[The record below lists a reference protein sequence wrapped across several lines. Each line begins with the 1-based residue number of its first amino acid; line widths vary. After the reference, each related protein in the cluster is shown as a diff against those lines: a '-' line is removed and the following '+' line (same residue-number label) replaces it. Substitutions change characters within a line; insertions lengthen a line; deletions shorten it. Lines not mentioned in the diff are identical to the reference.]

1 MSYALPE
8 LTEKE
13 CMMMGGSF
21 GNGGY
26 RFDGDAPQDFED
38 DFAATDYGGNYDGY
52 DDMSGN
58 SRGSAENYYG
68 DGFNDGFDDD
78 FGGSYDDGYNGSY
91 SDGMSDDFDDG
102 YDDYGQYD
110 TRGRGGYDD
119 GFDDDF
125 DDGCGSR
132 DSRGRGGYDD
142 GFDDDFDD
150 GCGSRNSRGRGGY
163 DDGFDDDFD
172 DGIGSRNSRGRG
184 GYDDGFGDDYS
195 NVNYDDFEDRSYY
208 GGDSRHSRSASRNV
222 IPDQERHESQS
233 ERYDRYAEDAR
244 KKRKRMGAPTGQTGD
259 FYDYDTSADYDDNYD
274 DADNY
279 YGRDRGPADRTPE
292 PIPPIYAKYLGTGNG
307 EGSYYEEVYGKT
319 AKKNNSVSL
328 RRHRAQKRLKVLG
341 ITAACIAVVSLAVY
355 YFTAVHIYNPVRV
368 DNSIVNLQGSDTTK
382 MLQGVIGNKLSD
394 KTLKIVVNGEPF
406 MINLGEYG
414 FNYSSDADGTEKE
427 VTKKDLDG
435 KDVKNT
441 IVTFKNI
448 LYNQTKMEDLL
459 NSISDKYGT
468 TMVKPS
474 YTIEGDQLIIKAGS
488 DGVGIDEN
496 SLMTEILERIK
507 SGNYDDSLVE
517 ELVTTKAPDVNID
530 KIYKEVVCDVK
541 DATSYVDENGTTIF
555 NSDVVG
561 KKFDLSSA
569 RSTIE
574 SGGNTWTIKLKL
586 TQPKVSLV
594 ELKAPYCPDLLSE
607 TTTSFSAEN
616 KTRAA
621 NIKNASK
628 RINTFGSFED
638 GYVLQPG
645 EIFSYNDTVGER
657 TEANGFSVATVYT
670 NTGTTN
676 DVGGGICQ
684 VSSAIFSAAFKA
696 DLEIT
701 QRTNHMYKV
710 HYWTTPGE
718 DATVNWGT
726 LDFKFQNSKSYPVK
740 IKMIYKNSNKKYDG
754 KATITCQ
761 IWGTND
767 GYRCE
772 FDNKTIKMVKTT
784 VVEKKA
790 TTGKPRGK
798 IEWGDPGLTVEI
810 WRVRYKDDKKI
821 SKDLMWTSIYQPL
834 ATVKYV

>member
-1 MSYALPE
+1 
-8 LTEKE
+8 
-13 CMMMGGSF
+13 MMGGSF
-21 GNGGY
+21 GSGGY
-26 RFDGDAPQDFED
+26 RFDGDAPDDFED
-38 DFAATDYGGNYDGY
+38 DFAGTDYDNSNDYNDHDNYKESSGAYNGNRRGSSGASYYSDGFSDDFDDAEVDY
-52 DDMSGN
+52 DDSYN
-58 SRGSAENYYG
+58 
-68 DGFNDGFDDD
+68 
-78 FGGSYDDGYNGSY
+78 GSYDDGF
-91 SDGMSDDFDDG
+91 SDDFDD
-102 YDDYGQYD
+102 YDNYGKQN
-110 TRGRGGYDD
+110 
-119 GFDDDF
+119 
-125 DDGCGSR
+125 
-132 DSRGRGGYDD
+132 DSRGRGGYND
-142 GFDDDFDD
+142 GFSDDFDD
-150 GCGSRNSRGRGGY
+150 YDDYNANERYDARARGGRGSRDSYG
-163 DDGFDDDFD
+163 DGFSDDFD
-172 DGIGSRNSRGRG
+172 D
-184 GYDDGFGDDYS
+184 YDPNPRRDYEG
-195 NVNYDDFEDRSYY
+195 VNYDDFEDRGYY
-208 GGDSRHSRSASRNV
+208 TGENTRSRSASRNV
-222 IPDQERHESQS
+222 IPEQRRHETQS
-233 ERYDRYAEDAR
+233 DRYDRYAEDLR

-307 EGSYYEEVYGKT
+307 EGSYYEEHYGKT

-328 RRHRAQKRLKVLG
+328 RRHRMQKRLKFMG
-341 ITAACIAVVSLAVY
+341 ITAACLAVVSLAVY
-355 YFTAVHIYNPVRV
+355 YFTAVHIYKPVQV
-368 DNSIVNLQGSDTTK
+368 DNSIVNLQTSDATK
-382 MLQGVIGNKLSD
+382 MLQGVIGGKLSD
-394 KTLKIVVNGEPF
+394 KTLKIVVNGETF
-406 MINLGEYG
+406 KMNLGDFG
-414 FNYSSDADGTEKE
+414 FNYSSDADGSTKE

-435 KDVKNT
+435 KDVINT
-441 IVTFKNI
+441 VVTYKNI
-448 LYNQTKMEDLL
+448 LYNQTKLEALL

-488 DGVGIDEN
+488 DGVGIDEK
-496 SLMTEILERIK
+496 SLMAEVLERIK
-507 SGNYDDSLVE
+507 NGNYDENLVE
-517 ELVTTKAPDVNID
+517 ELVTTKTPDVDID
-530 KIYKEVVCDVK
+530 KIYKEVVCEAK

-561 KKFDLSSA
+561 KQFNLESA

-574 SGGNTWTIKLKL
+574 TGGNTWNIKLKL

-594 ELKAPYCPDLLSE
+594 ELKAPTCPDLLAE

-621 NIKNASK
+621 NIKNAAK
-628 RINTFGSFED
+628 RINNFGSFED

-740 IKMIYKNSNKKYDG
+740 VKMIYKGSDKRFEG
-754 KATITCQ
+754 KASITCQ

-798 IEWGDPGLTVEI
+798 IEWGDPGLTIEI

-821 SKDLMWTSIYQPL
+821 SKELMWTSIYQPL

>member
-1 MSYALPE
+1 
-8 LTEKE
+8 
-13 CMMMGGSF
+13 MMGGSF
-21 GNGGY
+21 GSGGY

-38 DFAATDYGGNYDGY
+38 DFAGTDYDGNYNDF
-52 DDMSGN
+52 DEKNSAPVASGA
-58 SRGSAENYYG
+58 RGQRSAGGSYYG
-68 DGFNDGFDDD
+68 DGFNDDFNDFNDDFSDD
-78 FGGSYDDGYNGSY
+78 FGGGYDDGYNGNY

-102 YDDYGQYD
+102 YDDYQS
-110 TRGRGGYDD
+110 RGRDSY
-119 GFDDDF
+119 DDDF
-125 DDGCGSR
+125 DDDFG
-132 DSRGRGGYDD
+132 DGYDD
-142 GFDDDFDD
+142 
-150 GCGSRNSRGRGGY
+150 RNSRGRGGY
-163 DDGFDDDFD
+163 DDGFDDDFGDGYDSRNARGRGGYD
-172 DGIGSRNSRGRG
+172 DGFDDDFGGGYNGYDSRNSRGRG
-184 GYDDGFGDDYS
+184 GYNGNDGYS
-195 NVNYDDFEDRSYY
+195 NVNYDDFEDRGYY
-208 GGDSRHSRSASRNV
+208 NDDSQRGRSASRNV
-222 IPDQERHESQS
+222 IPEQRKHETQS

-259 FYDYDTSADYDDNYD
+259 FYDYDTSADYGDDYD

-292 PIPPIYAKYLGTGNG
+292 PIPPIYAKYLGTAGG
-307 EGSYYEEVYGKT
+307 EGSYYEEQYGKT

-341 ITAACIAVVSLAVY
+341 ITAACIAVVALAVY
-355 YFTAVHIYNPVRV
+355 YFTMVHIYNPVRV
-368 DNSIVNLQGSDTTK
+368 ENSIVNIQGADTTK
-382 MLQGVIGNKLSD
+382 MLQSVIGNRLSD
-394 KTLKIVVNGEPF
+394 KTIKVVVNGEPF
-406 MINLGEYG
+406 LINLGEYG
-414 FNYSSDADGTEKE
+414 FNYSSDADGSEKE
-427 VTKKDLDG
+427 VTKQDLDG

-441 IVTFKNI
+441 IVTYKNI
-448 LYNQTKMEDLL
+448 LYNQTKMEALL

-474 YTIEGDQLIIKAGS
+474 YTIDGDQLIITAGS
-488 DGVGIDEN
+488 DGVGVDEN
-496 SLMTEILERIK
+496 SLMGEILERIK
-507 SGNYDDSLVE
+507 KGNYDESLVE

-561 KKFDLSSA
+561 KKFNLESA
-569 RSTIE
+569 RSAIE
-574 SGGNTWTIKLKL
+574 SGGNTWSIKLKL
-586 TQPKVSLV
+586 TQPKVSLI
-594 ELKAPYCPDLLSE
+594 ELKAPYCPDLLAE

-628 RINTFGSFED
+628 RINTYGSFED
-638 GYVLQPG
+638 GYILQPG

>member
-1 MSYALPE
+1 
-8 LTEKE
+8 
-13 CMMMGGSF
+13 MGGSF
-21 GNGGY
+21 GSGGY
-26 RFDGDAPQDFED
+26 RFDGDERKNLSR
-38 DFAATDYGGNYDGY
+38 DFAGTDYDGGMK
-52 DDMSGN
+52 DD
-58 SRGSAENYYG
+58 
-68 DGFNDGFDDD
+68 FNDGMNDSMSDDFNDDLNDDFSDDFDDSYGSYNEPPRGRGGNQSRGGYNDGLGDDFDDD
-78 FGGSYDDGYNGSY
+78 FDDSYGDYNQPPRGRGGNQSRGGYN
-91 SDGMSDDFDDG
+91 DGMSDDFDDDFDDSYGG
-102 YDDYGQYD
+102 YNEPP
-110 TRGRGGYDD
+110 RGRGGY
-119 GFDDDF
+119 GK
-125 DDGCGSR
+125 
-132 DSRGRGGYDD
+132 
-142 GFDDDFDD
+142 
-150 GCGSRNSRGRGGY
+150 
-163 DDGFDDDFD
+163 
-172 DGIGSRNSRGRG
+172 I
-184 GYDDGFGDDYS
+184 
-195 NVNYDDFEDRSYY
+195 NYDDFEDRGYY
-208 GGDSRHSRSASRNV
+208 SGESRSRSAARNV
-222 IPDQERHESQS
+222 VPDRPKRETQS
-233 ERYDRYAEDAR
+233 ERYDRYAEEAR

-259 FYDYDTSADYDDNYD
+259 FYDYDTSADYGDDYD
-274 DADNY
+274 DSDGY

-292 PIPPIYAKYLGTGNG
+292 PIPPIYAKYLGTG
-307 EGSYYEEVYGKT
+307 EGSFYEEQYGKT

-328 RRHRAQKRLKVLG
+328 RRHRTMKRLRALG
-341 ITAACIAVVSLAVY
+341 IVAACMAVVGLAVY
-355 YFTAVHIYNPVRV
+355 YFTSVHIFNPVKV
-368 DNSIVNLQGSDTTK
+368 ENSIVNIQGSETTK
-382 MLQGVIGNKLSD
+382 MLQSVIGGRLSD
-394 KTLKIVVNGEPF
+394 KTLKIVVKGETF
-406 MINLGEYG
+406 TLNLGEYG

-448 LYNQTKMEDLL
+448 LYNQTKMESLL

-474 YTIEGDQLIIKAGS
+474 YTIDGDQLIIKAGS

-496 SLMTEILERIK
+496 SLMGEILERIK
-507 SGNYDDSLVE
+507 SGNYEDNLVE
-517 ELVTTKAPDVNID
+517 DLVTTKAPDVNID
-530 KIYKEVVCDVK
+530 KIYKEVVCEVK
-541 DATSYVDENGTTIF
+541 DASSYVDENGTTIF
-555 NSDVVG
+555 NPDVVG
-561 KKFDLSSA
+561 KKFDLESA
-569 RSTIE
+569 RATVAGE
-574 SGGNTWTIKLKL
+574 GNTWTIKLKL

-594 ELKAPYCPDLLSE
+594 ELKAPYCPELLSE
-607 TTTSFSAEN
+607 TTTAFSAEN

-621 NIKNASK
+621 NIRNASK
-628 RINTFGSFED
+628 RINTYGSFED
-638 GYVLQPG
+638 GYILQPG
-645 EIFSYNDTVGER
+645 EIFSYNDVVGER

-740 IKMIYKNSNKKYDG
+740 VKMIYKSSDKRFEG
-754 KATITCQ
+754 KASITCQ

-798 IEWGDPGLTVEI
+798 IEWGDPGLTIEI

-821 SKDLMWTSIYQPL
+821 SKDLMWTSVYQPL

>member
-1 MSYALPE
+1 
-8 LTEKE
+8 
-13 CMMMGGSF
+13 MGGSF
-21 GNGGY
+21 GDGGY
-26 RFDGDAPQDFED
+26 RFDGDAPDVFED
-38 DFAATDYGGNYDGY
+38 DFAGTDYGGSYDSY
-52 DDMSGN
+52 DNMNTGAGKQN
-58 SRGSAENYYG
+58 AAGGYYG
-68 DGFNDGFDDD
+68 DGFNDD
-78 FGGSYDDGYNGSY
+78 FGSDTDGYDDGYNGSY
-91 SDGMSDDFDDG
+91 NDGMSDDFDDG
-102 YDDYGQYD
+102 YDS
-110 TRGRGGYDD
+110 RGRGGYDDYDD

-125 DDGCGSR
+125 SGGYDSRGHGGYDDYDDGFDDDFSGGY

-142 GFDDDFDD
+142 GFDDDFSSGYD
-150 GCGSRNSRGRGGY
+150 SRGRGGY
-163 DDGFDDDFD
+163 DD
-172 DGIGSRNSRGRG
+172 
-184 GYDDGFGDDYS
+184 DYV
-195 NVNYDDFEDRSYY
+195 NVNYDDFEDRGYY
-208 GGDSRHSRSASRNV
+208 SDQSRDNSPGGRRGRQASRNV
-222 IPDQERHESQS
+222 VPDQRKHETQS

-244 KKRKRMGAPTGQTGD
+244 KKRKRMGAPTGKTGD
-259 FYDYDTSADYDDNYD
+259 FYDYDTSSDYGDDYD
-274 DADNY
+274 DADDY

-307 EGSYYEEVYGKT
+307 EGSYYEEQYGKT

-328 RRHRAQKRLKVLG
+328 RQHRARKRLKFIG

-355 YFTAVHIYNPVRV
+355 YFTSVHIYNPVRV
-368 DNSIVNLQGSDTTK
+368 DNSIVNIQTSETTK
-382 MLQGVIGNKLSD
+382 MLQSVIGNKLSD

-406 MINLGEYG
+406 MLNLGEYG
-414 FNYSSDADGTEKE
+414 FNYSSDANGTEKE

-435 KDVKNT
+435 NDVKNT
-441 IVTFKNI
+441 IVTYKNI
-448 LYNQTKMEDLL
+448 LYNQTKIETLL
-459 NSISDKYGT
+459 NGISDKYGT

-474 YTIEGDQLIIKAGS
+474 YVIEGDQLIIKAGS
-488 DGVGIDEN
+488 DGVGVDEN
-496 SLMTEILERIK
+496 SLLNEILERIK
-507 SGNYDDSLVE
+507 SGNYTDSLVE

-555 NSDVVG
+555 NPDVVG
-561 KKFDLSSA
+561 KKFNLESA

-607 TTTSFSAEN
+607 TTTAFSAEN

-621 NIKNASK
+621 NIKNASR
-628 RINTFGSFED
+628 RINTYGSFED
-638 GYVLQPG
+638 GYILQPG

-784 VVEKKA
+784 VVERKA

-798 IEWGDPGLTVEI
+798 IEWGDPGLTIEI
-810 WRVRYKDDKKI
+810 WRVRYKDDKRI
-821 SKDLMWTSIYQPL
+821 SKELMWTSIYQPL

>member
-1 MSYALPE
+1 M
-8 LTEKE
+8 TEKE
-13 CMMMGGSF
+13 WIEMGGSF
-21 GNGGY
+21 GSGGY
-26 RFDGDAPQDFED
+26 RFDGDAMDDFED
-38 DFAATDYGGNYDGY
+38 DFAGTDYASGGRDYDEY
-52 DDMSGN
+52 DDVKGG
-58 SRGSAENYYG
+58 SRGDYYG
-68 DGFNDGFDDD
+68 GQYDDAYDAYDDDFDDD
-78 FGGSYDDGYNGSY
+78 YDDDYDDGYNGSY
-91 SDGMSDDFDDG
+91 DDGMSDDFDDG
-102 YDDYGQYD
+102 YSGRNSRAGGGYDDDFDDDFDDGYD
-110 TRGRGGYDD
+110 GRNSRAGGGYDD

-125 DDGCGSR
+125 DDDGYGGRNSR
-132 DSRGRGGYDD
+132 AGGGYSDGYDD
-142 GFDDDFDD
+142 G
-150 GCGSRNSRGRGGY
+150 
-163 DDGFDDDFD
+163 
-172 DGIGSRNSRGRG
+172 
-184 GYDDGFGDDYS
+184 YS
-195 NVNYDDFEDRSYY
+195 NVNYADFEDRGYY
-208 GGDSRHSRSASRNV
+208 SGEDSRRRQASRNV
-222 IPDQERHESQS
+222 VPEKRRHETQS

-259 FYDYDTSADYDDNYD
+259 FYDYDTSADYGDDYD
-274 DADNY
+274 DADQY

-307 EGSYYEEVYGKT
+307 EGSYYEEHYGKT

-328 RRHRAQKRLKVLG
+328 RRHRMQKRLKVLG

-355 YFTAVHIYNPVRV
+355 YFTSVHIYNPVRV
-368 DNSIVNLQGSDTTK
+368 ENSIVNIQGSDTTK
-382 MLQGVIGNKLSD
+382 MLQGVIGSRLSD
-394 KTLKIVVNGEPF
+394 KTLKLVVKGEPF
-406 MINLGEYG
+406 MINLGEFG

-427 VTKKDLDG
+427 VTKQDIDG
-435 KDVKNT
+435 KEVTNT

-448 LYNQTKMEDLL
+448 LYNQTKMETLL
-459 NSISDKYGT
+459 NTISDKYGT
-468 TMVKPS
+468 TMIKPS
-474 YTIEGDQLIIKAGS
+474 YTIEGDQLIITAGS

-496 SLMTEILERIK
+496 SLMGEILERIRT
-507 SGNYDDSLVE
+507 GNYEESLVE

-530 KIYKEVVCDVK
+530 KIHKEVVCDVK
-541 DATSYVDENGTTIF
+541 DATSYVDESGNTIF

-561 KKFDLSSA
+561 KKFDLESA
-569 RSTIE
+569 RATIAE
-574 SGGNTWTIKLKL
+574 GGNTWNIKLKL

-594 ELKAPYCPDLLSE
+594 ELKAPYCPDLLAE
-607 TTTSFSAEN
+607 TTTAFSAEN

-638 GYVLQPG
+638 GYILQPG

-740 IKMIYKNSNKKYDG
+740 VKMIYKNSDKKYDG

-761 IWGTND
+761 IWGTDD

-798 IEWGDPGLTVEI
+798 VEWGDPGLTVEI
-810 WRVRYKDDKKI
+810 WRVRYKDNKKI

>member
-1 MSYALPE
+1 MSETLSHKM
-8 LTEKE
+8 TEKE
-13 CMMMGGSF
+13 WIEMGDSF
-21 GNGGY
+21 GSGGY
-26 RFDGDAPQDFED
+26 RFDGDAMEDLED
-38 DFAATDYGGNYDGY
+38 DFAGTDYGSGNRDYDDFDDNDRYRNAGNASRRQLSAGGSRRDGYGGGY
-52 DDMSGN
+52 DD
-58 SRGSAENYYG
+58 
-68 DGFNDGFDDD
+68 DFDDD
-78 FGGSYDDGYNGSY
+78 YDDGYNGSY
-91 SDGMSDDFDDG
+91 DDGMSDDFDDG
-102 YDDYGQYD
+102 YSAGNSRSRGGYDGYDDGFDDDFDDGYSAGNS
-110 TRGRGGYDD
+110 RSRGGYDD

-125 DDGCGSR
+125 DDG
-132 DSRGRGGYDD
+132 
-142 GFDDDFDD
+142 
-150 GCGSRNSRGRGGY
+150 
-163 DDGFDDDFD
+163 
-172 DGIGSRNSRGRG
+172 
-184 GYDDGFGDDYS
+184 YS
-195 NVNYDDFEDRSYY
+195 NVNYDDFEERGYYNGSTRS
-208 GGDSRHSRSASRNV
+208 RPASRNV
-222 IPDQERHESQS
+222 VPEKRRHETQS
-233 ERYDRYAEDAR
+233 ERYDRYAEEAR
-244 KKRKRMGAPTGQTGD
+244 RKRKRLGAPTGQTGD
-259 FYDYDTSADYDDNYD
+259 FYDYDTSSDYGDDYD
-274 DADNY
+274 DADDY

-307 EGSYYEEVYGKT
+307 EGSYYEEHYGKT

-328 RRHRAQKRLKVLG
+328 RRHRMQKRLKVLG
-341 ITAACIAVVSLAVY
+341 ITAACIAAVSLVVY
-355 YFTAVHIYNPVRV
+355 YFTSVHIFNPVKV
-368 DNSIVNLQGSDTTK
+368 DNSIVNLQGADTTK
-382 MLQGVIGNKLSD
+382 MLQSVIGSRLSD
-394 KTLKIVVNGEPF
+394 KTLKIVVKGEPF
-406 MINLGEYG
+406 MLNLGEYG

-427 VTKKDLDG
+427 VTKQDLDG
-435 KDVKNT
+435 KEVKNT
-441 IVTFKNI
+441 IVTYKNI
-448 LYNQTKMEDLL
+448 LYNQTKMEALL

-468 TMVKPS
+468 TMIKPS

-488 DGVGIDEN
+488 DGVGVDEN
-496 SLMTEILERIK
+496 SLMGEILERIK
-507 SGNYDDSLVE
+507 TGNYDDSLVE

-530 KIYKEVVCDVK
+530 KIHKEVVCEVK
-541 DATSYVDENGTTIF
+541 DATSYVDESGTTIF

-561 KKFDLSSA
+561 KKFDLESA
-569 RSTIE
+569 RSVIAE
-574 SGGNTWTIKLKL
+574 GGNTWNIKLKL

-594 ELKAPYCPDLLSE
+594 ELKAPYCPDLLAE
-607 TTTSFSAEN
+607 TTTAFSAEN

-638 GYVLQPG
+638 GYILQPG

-740 IKMIYKNSNKKYDG
+740 VKMIYKNSDKKYDG

-761 IWGTND
+761 IWGTDD

-798 IEWGDPGLTVEI
+798 VEWGDPGLTVEI
-810 WRVRYKDDKKI
+810 WRVRYKDNKKI

>member
-1 MSYALPE
+1 
-8 LTEKE
+8 
-13 CMMMGGSF
+13 MGGSF
-21 GNGGY
+21 GSGGY

-38 DFAATDYGGNYDGY
+38 DFAGTDYGGSRDKY
-52 DDMSGN
+52 DDFDDRRSAPARAGV
-58 SRGSAENYYG
+58 RGQRSAGGSYYG
-68 DGFNDGFDDD
+68 DGFNDDWGDSFADDAN
-78 FGGSYDDGYNGSY
+78 GYDDGYNGSY

-102 YDDYGQYD
+102 YDERNA
-110 TRGRGGYDD
+110 RGRGGYDD

-125 DDGCGSR
+125 GDDFG
-132 DSRGRGGYDD
+132 DGYDD
-142 GFDDDFDD
+142 YNE
-150 GCGSRNSRGRGGY
+150 RNSRGRGGY
-163 DDGFDDDFD
+163 DDGFDDDFGDDFGDGYD
-172 DGIGSRNSRGRG
+172 DGFDDDFGDGYDTRNARGRG
-184 GYDDGFGDDYS
+184 GYDADDYS
-195 NVNYDDFEDRSYY
+195 NVNYDDFEDRNYY
-208 GGDSRHSRSASRNV
+208 GDGGDARRGRAASRNV
-222 IPDQERHESQS
+222 IPEQHRHETQS

-274 DADNY
+274 DSDDY

-307 EGSYYEEVYGKT
+307 EGSYYEEHYGKT

-328 RRHRAQKRLKVLG
+328 RRHRTQKRLKVLG
-341 ITAACIAVVSLAVY
+341 ITAACVAVVALAVY
-355 YFTAVHIYNPVRV
+355 YFTAVRIYNPVRV
-368 DNSIVNLQGSDTTK
+368 DNSIVNLQGADTTK
-382 MLQGVIGNKLSD
+382 MLQSVIGNKLSD

-406 MINLGEYG
+406 MLNLGEYG
-414 FNYSSDADGTEKE
+414 FNYSSDADGSEKE

-435 KDVKNT
+435 KEVKNT
-441 IVTFKNI
+441 IVTYKNI
-448 LYNQTKMEDLL
+448 LYNQTKMEALL

-474 YTIEGDQLIIKAGS
+474 YNIEGDQLIITAGS
-488 DGVGIDEN
+488 DGVGVDEN
-496 SLMTEILERIK
+496 SLMGEILERIK
-507 SGNYDDSLVE
+507 TGNYDDSLVE
-517 ELVTTKAPDVNID
+517 ELVTTKAPEVNID
-530 KIYKEVVCDVK
+530 KIYKEVVCEVK

-555 NSDVVG
+555 NADVVG
-561 KKFDLSSA
+561 KKFNLESA

-594 ELKAPYCPDLLSE
+594 ELKAPYCPDLLAE
-607 TTTSFSAEN
+607 TTTAFDAGN

-628 RINTFGSFED
+628 RINTYGSFED
-638 GYVLQPG
+638 GYILQPG

-740 IKMIYKNSNKKYDG
+740 VKMIYKSSNKKYDG

-761 IWGTND
+761 IWGTDD

-810 WRVRYKDDKKI
+810 WRIRYKDNKKI
-821 SKDLMWTSIYQPL
+821 SKDLMWTSVYQPL

>member
-1 MSYALPE
+1 
-8 LTEKE
+8 
-13 CMMMGGSF
+13 MGGSF
-21 GNGGY
+21 GSGGY
-26 RFDGDAPQDFED
+26 RFDGDAPDEFED
-38 DFAATDYGGNYDGY
+38 DFSGTDYDDYGYSDDVEKSGSRRDGY
-52 DDMSGN
+52 DDRRGGRN
-58 SRGSAENYYG
+58 SRNERGRSRDAYYG
-68 DGFNDGFDDD
+68 DGFADDFDDD
-78 FGGSYDDGYNGSY
+78 YDDYDDDYNGSY
-91 SDGMSDDFDDG
+91 EDGFSDDFDDG
-102 YDDYGQYD
+102 
-110 TRGRGGYDD
+110 

-125 DDGCGSR
+125 DDDAPR
-132 DSRGRGGYDD
+132 SRGGRNPGGYQ
-142 GFDDDFDD
+142 
-150 GCGSRNSRGRGGY
+150 S
-163 DDGFDDDFD
+163 
-172 DGIGSRNSRGRG
+172 
-184 GYDDGFGDDYS
+184 
-195 NVNYDDFEDRSYY
+195 VNYDDFEDRAYY
-208 GGDSRHSRSASRNV
+208 GGDGAPRQRVSRNV
-222 IPDQERHESQS
+222 VPGQPRRRETQS

-244 KKRKRMGAPTGQTGD
+244 RKRKRMGAPTGQTGD
-259 FYDYDTSADYDDNYD
+259 FYDYDTSADYGDDYD

-292 PIPPIYAKYLGTGNG
+292 PIPPIYAKYLGNG
-307 EGSYYEEVYGKT
+307 SGDSYYEEHYGKT

-341 ITAACIAVVSLAVY
+341 IVAAIVVVVSAVTY
-355 YFTAVHIYNPVRV
+355 YFTSVHIYNPVKV
-368 DNSIVNLQGSDTTK
+368 ENTIVNIQTADTTK
-382 MLQGVIGNKLSD
+382 MLQSVIGEKLGD
-394 KTLKIVVNGEPF
+394 KTVKVVVNGETF
-406 MINLGEYG
+406 KINLGEYG

-427 VTKKDLDG
+427 ITKKDLDG

-448 LYNQTKMEDLL
+448 LYNQTKMEALL

-488 DGVGIDEN
+488 DGVGVDEK
-496 SLMTEILERIK
+496 SLMSEILERIRT
-507 SGNYDDSLVE
+507 GNFEDSLVE
-517 ELVTTKAPDVNID
+517 ELVTTKTPDVDID
-530 KIYKEVVCDVK
+530 KIYKEVVCEVK

-555 NSDVVG
+555 NPDVVG
-561 KKFDLSSA
+561 KKFNLEAA
-569 RSTIE
+569 RTEIAN
-574 SGGNTWTIKLKL
+574 GGNTWSIKLKL

-594 ELKAPYCPDLLSE
+594 ELKAPYCPDLLAE

-628 RINTFGSFED
+628 RINTYGSFED
-638 GYVLQPG
+638 GYILQPG

-740 IKMIYKNSNKKYDG
+740 VKMIYKNSNSKYDG

-772 FDNKTIKMVKTT
+772 FANKTIKMVKTT

-798 IEWGDPGLTVEI
+798 IEWGDPGLTIEI

-821 SKDLMWTSIYQPL
+821 SKELMWTSVYQPL

>member
-1 MSYALPE
+1 
-8 LTEKE
+8 
-13 CMMMGGSF
+13 MGGSF
-21 GNGGY
+21 GSGGY

-38 DFAATDYGGNYDGY
+38 DFAGTDYGGSY
-52 DDMSGN
+52 DDFDDRNSSSG
-58 SRGSAENYYG
+58 GAYYG
-68 DGFNDGFDDD
+68 DGFNDDFDDD
-78 FGGSYDDGYNGSY
+78 LDSGYNDGYNGSY
-91 SDGMSDDFDDG
+91 SDGMADDFDD
-102 YDDYGQYD
+102 YDHYD
-110 TRGRGGYDD
+110 SRGGYDD

-125 DDGCGSR
+125 GDGYDDYG
-132 DSRGRGGYDD
+132 SRGRGGYDD
-142 GFDDDFDD
+142 GFDDGFDD
-150 GCGSRNSRGRGGY
+150 DFGGGYDHHSSRGRGGY
-163 DDGFDDDFD
+163 NDGSDDHYG
-172 DGIGSRNSRGRG
+172 
-184 GYDDGFGDDYS
+184 
-195 NVNYDDFEDRSYY
+195 NVNYDDFEDPAYY
-208 GGDSRHSRSASRNV
+208 SGDARHSRSASRNV
-222 IPDQERHESQS
+222 IPEQRRHETQS

-259 FYDYDTSADYDDNYD
+259 FYDYDPSDDYGDDYD
-274 DADNY
+274 DADHY

-307 EGSYYEEVYGKT
+307 EGSYYEEHYGKT

-328 RRHRAQKRLKVLG
+328 RRHRTQKRLKVLG
-341 ITAACIAVVSLAVY
+341 IVAACVTVVTLAVY

-368 DNSIVNLQGSDTTK
+368 DNSIVNIQGSDTTK
-382 MLQGVIGNKLSD
+382 MLQSVIGNKLSD

-406 MINLGEYG
+406 MLNLGEYG
-414 FNYSSDADGTEKE
+414 FNYSSDADGSEKE
-427 VTKKDLDG
+427 ITKKDLDG
-435 KDVKNT
+435 KDIKNT

-448 LYNQTKMEDLL
+448 LYNQTKMETLL

-496 SLMTEILERIK
+496 SLMGEILERIK
-507 SGNYDDSLVE
+507 TGNYEESLVE

-530 KIYKEVVCDVK
+530 KIYKEVVCEVK

-555 NSDVVG
+555 NPDVVG
-561 KKFDLSSA
+561 KKFNLKSA

-594 ELKAPYCPDLLSE
+594 ELKAPYCPDLLAE
-607 TTTSFSAEN
+607 TTTAFSAEN

-628 RINTFGSFED
+628 RINTYGSFED
-638 GYVLQPG
+638 GYILQPG

-740 IKMIYKNSNKKYDG
+740 VKMIYKNSDKKFDG
-754 KATITCQ
+754 KASITCQ

>member
-1 MSYALPE
+1 MYDNAL
-8 LTEKE
+8 LKMTEKE

-21 GNGGY
+21 GSGGY
-26 RFDGDAPQDFED
+26 RFDGDAPDDFED
-38 DFAATDYGGNYDGY
+38 DFAGTDYGGNYDGY
-52 DDMSGN
+52 DDLN
-58 SRGSAENYYG
+58 SPDSYG
-68 DGFNDGFDDD
+68 AYDG
-78 FGGSYDDGYNGSY
+78 
-91 SDGMSDDFDDG
+91 DGMSDDFGGG
-102 YDDYGQYD
+102 YDDEFDDDFNDGYAPNA
-110 TRGRGGYDD
+110 RSRGGYDD

-125 DDGCGSR
+125 NDGYAPNARS
-132 DSRGRGGYDD
+132 RGGYGD

-150 GCGSRNSRGRGGY
+150 GYAPNARSRGGY
-163 DDGFDDDFD
+163 GDGFDDDFD
-172 DGIGSRNSRGRG
+172 DGYTPSTRSRG
-184 GYDDGFGDDYS
+184 GYDDDYS
-195 NVNYDDFEDRSYY
+195 NVNYDDFEDRGYY
-208 GGDSRHSRSASRNV
+208 SGGDTRSRLAARNV
-222 IPDQERHESQS
+222 VPEQRRHETQS

-244 KKRKRMGAPTGQTGD
+244 KKRKRMGAPTGQTDD
-259 FYDYDTSADYDDNYD
+259 FYDYDTSDDYGDDYD
-274 DADNY
+274 DADGY

-307 EGSYYEEVYGKT
+307 EGSYYEEQYGKT

-328 RRHRAQKRLKVLG
+328 RRHRAQKRLKAFG
-341 ITAACIAVVSLAVY
+341 IVAACAAVVSLAVY
-355 YFTAVHIYNPVRV
+355 YFTSVHIYNPVRV
-368 DNSIVNLQGSDTTK
+368 DNSIVNIQGSDTTK
-382 MLQGVIGNKLSD
+382 MLQSVIGNKLSD
-394 KTLKIVVNGEPF
+394 KTLKLVVKGEPF

-435 KDVKNT
+435 NDVKNT
-441 IVTFKNI
+441 IVTYKNI
-448 LYNQTKMEDLL
+448 LYNQTKMEALL

-488 DGVGIDEN
+488 DGVGVDEN
-496 SLMTEILERIK
+496 SLMGEILERIK
-507 SGNYDDSLVE
+507 TGNYDESLVE
-517 ELVTTKAPDVNID
+517 ELVTTKTPDVNID
-530 KIYKEVVCDVK
+530 KIYKEVVCEVK

-561 KKFDLSSA
+561 KKFDLESA
-569 RSTIE
+569 RSTIAT
-574 SGGNTWTIKLKL
+574 GGNTWTIKLKL

-594 ELKAPYCPDLLSE
+594 ELKAPYCPDLLAE
-607 TTTSFSAEN
+607 TVTSFSAEN

-621 NIKNASK
+621 NIKNAAK
-628 RINTFGSFED
+628 RINTYGSFED
-638 GYVLQPG
+638 GYILQPG

-740 IKMIYKNSNKKYDG
+740 VKMIYKSSDKRFDG
-754 KATITCQ
+754 KASITCQ
-761 IWGTND
+761 IWGTDD

-798 IEWGDPGLTVEI
+798 IEWGDPGLTIEI

-821 SKDLMWTSIYQPL
+821 SKELMWTSVYQPL

>member
-1 MSYALPE
+1 
-8 LTEKE
+8 
-13 CMMMGGSF
+13 MGGSF
-21 GNGGY
+21 GSGGY
-26 RFDGDAPQDFED
+26 RFDGDAKYDLD
-38 DFAATDYGGNYDGY
+38 NDFAGTDYGAGY
-52 DDMSGN
+52 DDFDDMSA
-58 SRGSAENYYG
+58 GSGARRQSSGGGYYD
-68 DGFNDGFDDD
+68 DGFSDDFGDDGYSGGYDDGFDDD
-78 FGGSYDDGYNGSY
+78 LDDG
-91 SDGMSDDFDDG
+91 
-102 YDDYGQYD
+102 YD

-119 GFDDDF
+119 GFDDDL
-125 DDGCGSR
+125 DDGY
-132 DSRGRGGYDD
+132 DARGRGGYDD
-142 GFDDDFDD
+142 GFDDDLD
-150 GCGSRNSRGRGGY
+150 GGYDTRGGY
-163 DDGFDDDFD
+163 DDGFDDDLD
-172 DGIGSRNSRGRG
+172 DGYDTRGRG
-184 GYDDGFGDDYS
+184 GYGGGFDDDYS
-195 NVNYDDFEDRSYY
+195 NVNYDDFEDRGYY
-208 GGDSRHSRSASRNV
+208 GGAGSQRSRSASRNV
-222 IPDQERHESQS
+222 VPEQRRHESQS

-259 FYDYDTSADYDDNYD
+259 FYDYDTSDDYGDDYD
-274 DADNY
+274 DADGY
-279 YGRDRGPADRTPE
+279 YGSDRGPADRTPE

-307 EGSYYEEVYGKT
+307 EGSYYEEQYGKT

-328 RRHRAQKRLKVLG
+328 RRHRTQKRLKVLG
-341 ITAACIAVVSLAVY
+341 IVAACVALVSLGVY
-355 YFTAVHIYNPVRV
+355 YFTSVHIYNPVRV
-368 DNSIVNLQGSDTTK
+368 DNSIVNIQTSDTTK
-382 MLQGVIGNKLSD
+382 MLQSVIGNKLSD

-406 MINLGEYG
+406 MLNLGEYG

-441 IVTFKNI
+441 IVTYKNI
-448 LYNQTKMEDLL
+448 LYNQTKMETLL

-488 DGVGIDEN
+488 DGVGIDEK
-496 SLMTEILERIK
+496 SLMGEILERIK
-507 SGNYDDSLVE
+507 NGNYTESLVE
-517 ELVTTKAPDVNID
+517 ELVTTKTPDVNID
-530 KIYKEVVCDVK
+530 KIYKEVVCEVK

-555 NSDVVG
+555 NPDVVG
-561 KKFDLSSA
+561 KKFNIESA
-569 RSTIE
+569 RTLIAN
-574 SGGNTWTIKLKL
+574 GGNTWNIKLSL

-594 ELKAPYCPDLLSE
+594 ELKAPYCPELLSE

-628 RINTFGSFED
+628 RINTYGSFED
-638 GYVLQPG
+638 GYILQPG
-645 EIFSYNDTVGER
+645 EIFSYNDVVGER

-740 IKMIYKNSNKKYDG
+740 VKMIYKNTDKRFEG
-754 KATITCQ
+754 KASITCQ

-772 FDNKTIKMVKTT
+772 FDNKTIKMVRTT
-784 VVEKKA
+784 VVERKA

-798 IEWGDPGLTVEI
+798 IEWGDPGLTIEI

-821 SKDLMWTSIYQPL
+821 SKDLMWTSVYQPL

>member
-1 MSYALPE
+1 
-8 LTEKE
+8 
-13 CMMMGGSF
+13 MGGSF
-21 GNGGY
+21 GSGGY
-26 RFDGDAPQDFED
+26 RFDGDAPDDFED
-38 DFAATDYGGNYDGY
+38 DFAGTDYAPDSRDYDKY
-52 DDMSGN
+52 DKNGRVSGP
-58 SRGSAENYYG
+58 SPRGAYYG
-68 DGFNDGFDDD
+68 
-78 FGGSYDDGYNGSY
+78 GGMNGMN
-91 SDGMSDDFDDG
+91 GMNGMDDDFDDG
-102 YDDYGQYD
+102 YDDGYD
-110 TRGRGGYDD
+110 EGYNGSYDD
-119 GFDDDF
+119 GMSDAFDDDF
-125 DDGCGSR
+125 DDGYNTGGTGRSAGNR
-132 DSRGRGGYDD
+132 NQPSFRGGYDD
-142 GFDDDFDD
+142 YD
-150 GCGSRNSRGRGGY
+150 G
-163 DDGFDDDFD
+163 
-172 DGIGSRNSRGRG
+172 
-184 GYDDGFGDDYS
+184 YS
-195 NVNYDDFEDRSYY
+195 NVNYSDFEERGYY
-208 GGDSRHSRSASRNV
+208 AGDKRQPSRNV
-222 IPDQERHESQS
+222 VPEKRKRETQS

-259 FYDYDTSADYDDNYD
+259 FYDYDTSSDYGDNYD
-274 DADNY
+274 DADGY
-279 YGRDRGPADRTPE
+279 YGRDYGPADRTPE

-307 EGSYYEEVYGKT
+307 EGSYYEEHYGKT

-328 RRHRAQKRLKVLG
+328 RRHRMQKRMKFMG
-341 ITAACIAVVSLAVY
+341 IAAACIGAVALAVY
-355 YFTAVHIYNPVRV
+355 YFTSVHIYNPVKV

-382 MLQGVIGNKLSD
+382 MLQSVIGAKLSD
-394 KTLKIVVNGEPF
+394 KTLKIVVKGEPF
-406 MINLGEYG
+406 TLNLGEYG

-427 VTKKDLDG
+427 VTKQDLDG
-435 KDVKNT
+435 KEIKQT

-448 LYNQTKMEDLL
+448 LYNQTKMETLL

-474 YTIEGDQLIIKAGS
+474 YTIEGDQLIITAGS

-496 SLMTEILERIK
+496 SLMSEILERIK
-507 SGNYDDSLVE
+507 TGNYEDSLVE
-517 ELVTTKAPDVNID
+517 DLVTTKAPDVNID
-530 KIYKEVVCDVK
+530 KIHKEVVCEVK
-541 DATSYVDENGTTIF
+541 DATSYVDESGTTIF

-561 KKFDLSSA
+561 KKFDLESA
-569 RSTIE
+569 RSLIAA
-574 SGGNTWTIKLKL
+574 GGNTWNIKLKL

-594 ELKAPYCPDLLSE
+594 ELKAPYCPDLLAE

-638 GYVLQPG
+638 GYILQPG

-740 IKMIYKNSNKKYDG
+740 VKMIYKSSDKKYDG

-761 IWGTND
+761 IWGTDD

-810 WRVRYKDDKKI
+810 WRVRYKDNKKI